1 MGDVRRALGALLLTL
16 GRDPGVTLT
25 ETDRWTLAE
34 ELWSFGEDSLYP
46 VALRLSDEDMVRV
59 WLRAGKLLVKERAG
73 SSGEAAALAAVAV
86 IEGKQRPL
94 ARKRRR
100 PQANRLCFDR
110 TPEERYAEIS
120 RIEESPSFSEKWR

>member
-1 MGDVRRALGALLLTL
+1 VRRALGALLLAL
-16 GRDPGVTLT
+16 GRDPGVTLI

-46 VALRLSDEDMVRV
+46 VALRLSDEDMVRL
-59 WLRAGKLLVKERAG
+59 WLLAGGLLVKERAR
-73 SSGEAAALAAVAV
+73 SSGEATALAAVVV
-86 IEGKQRPL
+86 IEGNQRPL

-100 PQANRLCFDR
+100 PQPNRLRFEQ

-120 RIEESPSFSEKWR
+120 RIEDSPSFDEKWR

>member
-1 MGDVRRALGALLLTL
+1 VRRALGALLLAL
-16 GRDPGVTLT
+16 GRDPGVTLI

-46 VALRLSDEDMVRV
+46 VALQLSDEDMVRL
-59 WLRAGKLLVKERAG
+59 WLLAGGLLVKERAR
-73 SSGEAAALAAVAV
+73 SSGEATALAAVAV
-86 IEGKQRPL
+86 IEGNQRPL

-100 PQANRLCFDR
+100 PQPNRLRFEQ

-120 RIEESPSFSEKWR
+120 RIEDSPSFDEKWR

>member
-1 MGDVRRALGALLLTL
+1 MRRALGALLLAL
-16 GRDPGVTLT
+16 GRDPGVTLI

-46 VALRLSDEDMVRV
+46 VALQLSDEDMVRL
-59 WLRAGKLLVKERAG
+59 WLLAGGLLVKERAR
-73 SSGEAAALAAVAV
+73 SSGEATALAAVAV
-86 IEGKQRPL
+86 IEGNQRPL

-100 PQANRLCFDR
+100 PQPNRLRFEQ

-120 RIEESPSFSEKWR
+120 RIEDSPSFDEKWR

>member
-1 MGDVRRALGALLLTL
+1 MRRVLGALLLAL
-16 GRDPGVTLT
+16 GRDPGVTLI

-46 VALRLSDEDMVRV
+46 VALRLSDEDMVRL
-59 WLRAGKLLVKERAG
+59 WLLAGGLLLKEKAR
-73 SSGEAAALAAVAV
+73 SSGEAHALAAVAV

-100 PQANRLCFDR
+100 PQANRLRFEQ
-110 TPEERYAEIS
+110 TSEERYSEMS
-120 RIEESPSFSEKWR
+120 RIEDSPSFDEKWR

>member
-1 MGDVRRALGALLLTL
+1 LLAL
-16 GRDPGVTLT
+16 GRDPGVTLI

-46 VALRLSDEDMVRV
+46 VALQLSDEDMVRL
-59 WLRAGKLLVKERAG
+59 WLLAGRLLLKERAR

-86 IEGKQRPL
+86 IEGNHRPL

-100 PQANRLCFDR
+100 RQANRLRFEQ

-120 RIEESPSFSEKWR
+120 RIEDSPSFDEKWR

>member
-1 MGDVRRALGALLLTL
+1 MSAVRRALGALWLAL
-16 GRDPGVTLT
+16 GRDPGVTLI

-46 VALRLSDEDMVRV
+46 VALQLSDEDIGAPVAPCRRTP
-59 WLRAGKLLVKERAG
+59 LEGQGPFQRRGGRAGGVG
-73 SSGEAAALAAVAV
+73 V
-86 IEGKQRPL
+86 IEGTQRPL

-100 PQANRLCFDR
+100 PQANRLRFEQ

-120 RIEESPSFSEKWR
+120 RIEESASFDERWR